1 MTDDLEARRER
12 NIRERANRPYF
23 KRVLDEMQNFATSG
37 YQADQTAFHSIH
49 LRPRT
54 NASKLM
60 GVLGPP
66 GVRQSDTLFDDTEF
80 DDTLIF
86 GIKNRNSI
94 ITRLRIWVRKA
105 MKRRMQFSQD
115 YNSHLGGFARNMV
128 NRGGWQVNAT
138 LRSPHSFGVVIP
150 ERRYRNAY
158 GRMSTAS
165 LDQGT
170 GRPVWKKNERL
181 RLF

>member
-1 MTDDLEARRER
+1 MTT
-12 NIRERANRPYF
+12 PYF
-23 KRVLDEMQNFATSG
+23 KRVLEDMQSG
-37 YQADQTAFHSIH
+37 YQPEQTAFHSIH

-66 GVRQSDTLFDDTEF
+66 GV
-80 DDTLIF
+80 DDTLIV
-86 GIKNRNSI
+86 GITNPNSI
-94 ITRLRIWVRKA
+94 ITKLRIWVRKA

-115 YNSHLGGFARNMV
+115 YNSHLGGFARNLV
-128 NRGGWQVNAT
+128 SRGGWQVNAS
-138 LRSPHSFGVVIP
+138 LRSPHSYGVAIP

>member
-1 MTDDLEARRER
+1 MTT
-12 NIRERANRPYF
+12 PYF
-23 KRVLDEMQNFATSG
+23 KRVLEDMQSG
-37 YQADQTAFHSIH
+37 YQPDQTSSNSIF

-54 NASKLM
+54 RFNEFA
-60 GVLGPP
+60 VVP
-66 GVRQSDTLFDDTEF
+66 GSSALKSDFLPA
-80 DDTLIF
+80 
-86 GIKNRNSI
+86 RSASI

-128 NRGGWQVNAT
+128 NRGGWQVNAA

>member
-1 MTDDLEARRER
+1 MTDYLEARRER

-37 YQADQTAFHSIH
+37 YQAEQTAFHSIH

-54 NASKLM
+54 NPFR
-60 GVLGPP
+60 PP
-66 GVRQSDTLFDDTEF
+66 GVQEF
-80 DDTLIF
+80 DDTLKF
-86 GIKNRNSI
+86 GITNPRSI

-128 NRGGWQVNAT
+128 NRGGWQVNAS
-138 LRSPHSFGVVIP
+138 LRSPHSYGVAIP

>member
-1 MTDDLEARRER
+1 MTT
-12 NIRERANRPYF
+12 PYF
-23 KRVLDEMQNFATSG
+23 KRVLEDMQSG
-37 YQADQTAFHSIH
+37 YQPDQTSSNSIF

-54 NASKLM
+54 RFNEFA
-60 GVLGPP
+60 VVP
-66 GVRQSDTLFDDTEF
+66 GSSALKSDFLPA
-80 DDTLIF
+80 
-86 GIKNRNSI
+86 RSASI

>member
-1 MTDDLEARRER
+1 MRRRVPRRVQRPRRGKFLRVECSLMTT
-12 NIRERANRPYF
+12 PYF
-23 KRVLDEMQNFATSG
+23 KRVLEDMQSG
-37 YQADQTAFHSIH
+37 YQPEQTAFHSIH

-66 GVRQSDTLFDDTEF
+66 GVRQSDTLFNDTEF

-86 GIKNRNSI
+86 GITNPNSI

-115 YNSHLGGFARNMV
+115 YNSHLGGFARNLV
-128 NRGGWQVNAT
+128 SRGGWQVNAS
-138 LRSPHSFGVVIP
+138 LRNPHYFGQAIEQFRP
-150 ERRYRNAY
+150 HP
-158 GRMSTAS
+158 GTAVRGYDPK
-165 LDQGT
+165 LT
-170 GRPVWKKNERL
+170 WTKNQRA

>member
-1 MTDDLEARRER
+1 MTDNPLEYLEARRER

-54 NASKLM
+54 RFNEYA
-60 GVLGPP
+60 VVP
-66 GVRQSDTLFDDTEF
+66 GSSALQSDFLPA
-80 DDTLIF
+80 
-86 GIKNRNSI
+86 RAASI

-105 MKRRMQFSQD
+105 MNRRTRRWNDD
-115 YNSHLGGFARNMV
+115 YHNHYGGFARNMV
-128 NRGGWQVNAT
+128 NRGGWQVNAA
-138 LRSPHSFGVVIP
+138 LRTPTYFGQAIEQFRPHPG
-150 ERRYRNAY
+150 
-158 GRMSTAS
+158 TAVRGY
-165 LDQGT
+165 DPKYT
-170 GRPVWKKNERL
+170 WTKNQRA